1 MIEIEGL
8 CVLYLEILNF
18 VLLTMLQVVYIILII
33 SVQALVS
40 LCSHGNAWETI
51 VCI

>member
-33 SVQALVS
+33 SVKALVS
-40 LCSHGNAWETI
+40 IYSHGNAWETI